1 LTGPRSRKPIQS
13 EFGWEI
19 GGLPDG
25 SKTPIQN
32 AFGWETSLD
41 GDGWGWMGQSAARDD
56 RHPSPH
62 TPSKRVLDGV
72 GWAFGWGRM
81 GAQSPSKPIQN
92 RFGWG
97 LDGPS
102 GLFWMC
108 VSSTWRSPEVR
119 P

>member
-1 LTGPRSRKPIQS
+1 MRGQTRRGCAERPRVRPSS
-13 EFGWEI
+13 
-19 GGLPDG
+19 G
-25 SKTPIQN
+25 S
-32 AFGWETSLD
+32 D
-41 GDGWGWMGQSAARDD
+41 AAAH
-56 RHPSPH
+56 RHRSPH

-102 GLFWMC
+102 GHFWMG
-108 VSSTWRSPEVR
+108 VSGTWHSPEVR